1 MGPFVTDGE
10 AATEP
15 DVVGEDATDVDGA
28 VDPEE
33 DFLDTVSSCSVIVD
47 GGNVSRISVTV

>member
-10 AATEP
+10 ATAEP
-15 DVVGEDATDVDGA
+15 EVVGEDVADVDRA

-33 DFLDTVSSCSVIVD
+33 DLLDTD
-47 GGNVSRISVTV
+47 SRVSVTV